1 MFISSCISIYQ
12 DLILDGKRRYKL
24 SLVDFIQ
31 AKPWHWFITI
41 PIGMCP
47 DDDIVINRLRKIEGI
62 LCAKYLVNRYQKLP
76 DEKRFSMVV
85 AFEGYIESGTRHAH
99 ILAFI
104 PVPMKTATSQD
115 LLVMTYPG
123 EFRFL
128 WQSFASV
135 EDTTNKFDKQ
145 KQIHF
150 IPATKATA
158 IYTVKS
164 VQFSN
169 SPYSRFEFVTP
180 PKFDKFSNENRLQ
193 ISRADKMARRQL
205 FSAR

>member
-1 MFISSCISIYQ
+1 MSIRSRISIYQ
-12 DLILDGKRRYKL
+12 AFILNGKKRYKF

-31 AKPWHWFITI
+31 SKPWHWFITI

-47 DDDIVINRLRKIEGI
+47 DDDVVINRLRKIESIFCG
-62 LCAKYLVNRYQKLP
+62 KYLVNRYQKLP
-76 DEKRFSMVV
+76 DEKRFSMVI
-85 AFEGYIESGTRHAH
+85 AFEGYVESGTRHAH

-104 PVPMKTATSQD
+104 PSPTKTAKSQD
-115 LLVMTYPG
+115 VLVMTYPG

-128 WQSFASV
+128 WENFASV
-135 EDTTNKFDKQ
+135 EDTAHQFDRK

-150 IPATKATA
+150 IPANKATA

-164 VQFSN
+164 VQINS
-169 SPYSRFEFVTP
+169 SPYSKFEFITP
-180 PKFDKFSNENRLQ
+180 PKFEKFSNENRLQ
-193 ISRADKMARRQL
+193 ISRADKIARRKL